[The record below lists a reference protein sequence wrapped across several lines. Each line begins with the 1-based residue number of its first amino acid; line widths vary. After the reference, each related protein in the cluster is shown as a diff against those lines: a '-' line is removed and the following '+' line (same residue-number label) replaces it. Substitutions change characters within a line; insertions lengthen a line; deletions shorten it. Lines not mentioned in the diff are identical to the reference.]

1 VSLLVAWLIFPL
13 LMAALAYGCGLLVQ
27 RIGGVPLPGALL
39 PPVGLATI
47 VVAAQLATTFE
58 ATAKLAAPL
67 VAVLAV
73 AGVLVTRGRGPWP
86 APSRA
91 ELVAATAVFVVYA
104 IPIVALGD
112 ATIAGYM
119 KLEDGSTFLA
129 LADSALE
136 HGRGL
141 HGYSPTGYPIIYN
154 TGDYPVGSLLP
165 FAIGGRLLGQE
176 IAWLFQPYLAL
187 SAAMLTLVLQALC
200 APLIG
205 SPWRRAA
212 VGFVAAQSALL
223 FGFAMWG
230 GVKELTGAWLI
241 AVVAALLPYV
251 TRGGSGWRALVP
263 LAVATAATV
272 CALSFGA
279 LAWLGVPFAVALVLI
294 VRWEG
299 PGVAVRRAALFV
311 AVSVPLL
318 LPALPTA
325 SIVTR
330 SGNRSVLTSQAD
342 LGTLFEP
349 LKLIQAAGVW
359 LASDFRRTPH
369 LGLLTLA
376 LILLVVGA
384 AVAGAFVFVRRRAG
398 LGATLYT
405 AGALTGCAAIV
416 SQASPWVD
424 AKALATIAPLAVFL
438 AMAAGAYVMEAGRG
452 FAGWCVIALVAAG
465 VLGSNALAY
474 REVTLAP
481 RDRLEELARI
491 DDRFA
496 GEGPTLLTRVELYGN
511 RYFLRDMAP
520 DNAAEVRWHHPIR
533 LRDGRLIGRFRSVDL
548 DQLALSTVEHY
559 RLLVLRRSPV
569 ASRPPS
575 NYRLAWRGRWYD
587 VWRRAGA
594 APVAHLPFGDRLHA
608 AAVPRCATLRRF
620 AARHRGLALV
630 AARAP
635 EAVIAG
641 LPAGRLPDGWST
653 RRRFPG
659 AALASRSGRVTT
671 TFELPHGG
679 HWRVW
684 TGGAVLGRLR
694 IAIDGRTMASLR
706 HRLNQPGDYE
716 PVATAVLAGG
726 RHRLTFDFG
735 ERLLDGINDHF
746 LMGPVALSEA
756 RPTAAP
762 TRISRSGIRSLCG
775 MRLDWLEAVP
785 D

>member
-1 VSLLVAWLIFPL
+1 MSLLVAWLVFPL

-27 RIGGVPLPGALL
+27 RIAGVPLPGALL

-47 VVAAQLATTFE
+47 VVAGQLATTFE

-67 VAVLAV
+67 VVVLAV
-73 AGVLVTRGRGPWP
+73 AGFLVTRGRGPWP

-91 ELVAATAVFVVYA
+91 ELVAATVVFVVYA

-119 KLEDGSTFLA
+119 KLEDGSSFLA

-141 HGYSPTGYPIIYN
+141 HGYSPTGYLIIYN

-165 FAIGGRLLGQE
+165 FAIGGRLLGEE

-187 SAAMLTLVLQALC
+187 SAAMLALVLQALC

-205 SPWRRAA
+205 SPWRRAV

-241 AVVAALLPYV
+241 AAVAALLPCA
-251 TRGGSGWRALVP
+251 TRAGAGWRALVP

-299 PGVAVRRAALFV
+299 VGVAVRRAAMFV

-330 SGNRSVLTSQAD
+330 SGNRSVLTNQAD
-342 LGTLFEP
+342 VGALFEP

-359 LASDFRRTPH
+359 LTSDFRSSPDN
-369 LGLLTLA
+369 GLLTLA
-376 LILLVVGA
+376 LILLVIGA
-384 AVAGAFVFVRRRAG
+384 AVAGLWTFARRRAG
-398 LGATLYT
+398 LGAALYA

-416 SQASPWVD
+416 SRASPWVD
-424 AKALATIAPLAVFL
+424 AKALATIAPLGVFL
-438 AMAAGAYVMEAGRG
+438 AMAAGAYAVEAGRR

-481 RDRLEELARI
+481 RDRLEEFARI

-496 GEGPTLLTRVELYGN
+496 GMGPTLLTRQDVYAN
-511 RYFLRDMAP
+511 RWFLRDMAV
-520 DNAAEVRWHHPIR
+520 DNAAENRWHHPIR
-533 LRDGRLIGRFRSVDL
+533 LRDGRPIGRFKSVDV
-548 DQLALSTVEHY
+548 DQLSLGTVERY

-569 ASRPPS
+569 GSRPPS
-575 NYRLAWRGRWYD
+575 NYTLAWRGRWYD
-587 VWRRAGA
+587 VWRRSGA
-594 APVAHLPFGDRLHA
+594 APVAHLPLGNRMDAGA
-608 AAVPRCATLRRF
+608 APSCATLRRF

-630 AARAP
+630 AAPAP
-635 EAVIAG
+635 EAVIAR
-641 LPAGRLPDGWST
+641 LPAGRLPDGWSA

-659 AALASRSGRVTT
+659 AALASRSGTVTT
-671 TFELPHGG
+671 TFELPHDGR
-679 HWRVW
+679 WRVW
-684 TGGAVLGRLR
+684 VGGAVLGRLHVFV
-694 IAIDGRTMASLR
+694 DGSEVASIR
-706 HRLNQPGDYE
+706 HRMNRPGEYE
-716 PVATAVLAGG
+716 PVATADLARG
-726 RHRLTFDFG
+726 RHRLTFDFD
-735 ERLLDGINDHF
+735 ERLLDGMNDHF
-746 LMGPVALSEA
+746 PMGPLALSEA

-762 TRISRSGIRSLCG
+762 SRISPSGIRSLCG
-775 MRLDWLEAVP
+775 KRLDWVEAVP